1 VNVQWPGKTVNADG
15 EDLSGPV
22 QQFLLDLR
30 LLEDKNEIAAKKMLT
45 TPASLQVITA
55 GATSLGKVWP
65 AILAFAGG
73 GSAVLTGLAGF
84 GIGPDAANQ
93 LQRAVFT
100 ASASLLASAV
110 AIAIAIMIRADVN
123 ARSTASAAQFE
134 ARAAVTA
141 AILSS
146 SEYGRAVPVPPQPNY
161 MLRTNNDEWLPVLAF
176 KLTANGLAADVG
188 SNRVVLSQNFQ
199 ALIPTNTWPAPTP
212 NGSGPA

>member
-1 VNVQWPGKTVNADG
+1 MTVRWPGKAVNAEG
-15 EDLSGPV
+15 EDLSEPV

-30 LLEDKNEIAAKKMLT
+30 LLEDKDEIATKKLT

-65 AILAFAGG
+65 AIVAFAGG

-84 GIGPDAANQ
+84 GVGPNDANQ

-100 ASASLLASAV
+100 ASASFLASAV
-110 AIAIAIMIRADVN
+110 AIAIAVMVRADVN
-123 ARSTASAAQFE
+123 ARSLASAAQFE

-146 SEYGRAVPVPPQPNY
+146 SEYGRPVPAAPQPNY

-176 KLTANGLAADVG
+176 RLTANGLAADVG
-188 SNRVVLSQNFQ
+188 NNRVVLSQNFQ
-199 ALIPTNTWPAPTP
+199 ALIPTNSWQ
-212 NGSGPA
+212 

>member
-1 VNVQWPGKTVNADG
+1 MSVRWPGKAVNAEGD
-15 EDLSGPV
+15 DLSEPV

-30 LLEDKNEIAAKKMLT
+30 LLEDKDEIATKRLT

-65 AILAFAGG
+65 AIVAFIGG

-84 GIGPDAANQ
+84 GVGPDDANQ

-100 ASASLLASAV
+100 ASASFLASAV
-110 AIAIAIMIRADVN
+110 AIAIAVMVRADVN
-123 ARSTASAAQFE
+123 ARSMASAAQFE

-146 SEYGRAVPVPPQPNY
+146 SEYGRPAPAALQPNY

-176 KLTANGLAADVG
+176 KLTPNGLAADVG
-188 SNRVVLSQNFQ
+188 NNRVVLSQNFQ
-199 ALIPTNTWPAPTP
+199 ALIPTNSWQ
-212 NGSGPA
+212 